1 MLTAQRPAKTSSC
14 PSQPQAG
21 FTLVELIVGVVVL
34 GIALLMIS
42 SILGPMYIRS
52 SEPWQQ
58 VRAAELGHSLMNE
71 IMARSFDENSS
82 RGSTLLRCG
91 ETVAGVSA
99 PNCIAA
105 IPACPATGM
114 SSATEESSR
123 DLYDDVD
130 DFHCFRGDGAA
141 VSNILNQ
148 SLADSYRNFQVEVF
162 VSYAGAD
169 VGVANQS
176 AKRVDIRVILPS
188 GESIPFSSYKGNW

>member
-1 MLTAQRPAKTSSC
+1 MLIPPFATPAASKAI
-14 PSQPQAG
+14 PKQAG
-21 FTLVELIVGVVVL
+21 FTLLELIVGVVVL

-82 RGSTLLRCG
+82 SGTNLLRCG
-91 ETVAGVSA
+91 ETVAGVTA
-99 PNCIAA
+99 PNCLAV
-105 IPACPATGM
+105 IPVCPATGM
-114 SSATEESSR
+114 SSATEETSR

-148 SLADSYRNFQVEVF
+148 SLADSYRNYQVEVF

-169 VGVANQS
+169 IGLPNQR

-188 GESIPFSSYKGNW
+188 GGNIAFSSYKGNW

>member
-99 PNCIAA
+99 PNCIAV
-105 IPACPATGM
+105 IPACPVTGM
-114 SSATEESSR
+114 SSATEEASR

>member
-1 MLTAQRPAKTSSC
+1 MLIPLRSTPAASKAI
-14 PSQPQAG
+14 PKQAG
-21 FTLVELIVGVVVL
+21 FTLLELIVGVVVL

-82 RGSTLLRCG
+82 RGATLLRCG
-91 ETVAGVSA
+91 EAGADS
-99 PNCIAA
+99 CIAV
-105 IPACPATGM
+105 IPACPVTGM
-114 SSATEESSR
+114 SSATEEASR

-141 VSNILNQ
+141 VSNILNE
-148 SLADSYRNFQVEVF
+148 SLADSYRNYQVEVF

-169 VGVANQS
+169 VGLPNQS
-176 AKRVDIRVILPS
+176 AKRVDISVILPS
-188 GESIPFSSYKGNW
+188 GDSIAFSSYKGNW

>member
-1 MLTAQRPAKTSSC
+1 MGSFLY
-14 PSQPQAG
+14 G
-21 FTLVELIVGVVVL
+21 IVGIVVL

-52 SEPWQQ
+52 SEPWHQ

-71 IMARSFDENSS
+71 IMATSFDENSS
-82 RGSTLLRCG
+82 RGTNLLRCG
-91 ETVAGVSA
+91 ESGA

-114 SSATEESSR
+114 SSATEEASR
-123 DLYDDVD
+123 DLYNDVD

-141 VSNILNQ
+141 VSNILNE
-148 SLADSYRNFQVEVF
+148 SLADSYRNFQVQVL

-169 VGVANQS
+169 LGVASQS
-176 AKRVDIRVILPS
+176 VKRVDIRVILPS
-188 GESIPFSSYKGNW
+188 GETIPFSSYKGNW

>member
-1 MLTAQRPAKTSSC
+1 MLIPPIATSAASKAI
-14 PSQPQAG
+14 SKQAG
-21 FTLVELIVGVVVL
+21 FTLLELIVGVVVL

-82 RGSTLLRCG
+82 RGATLLRCG
-91 ETVAGVSA
+91 EAGADS
-99 PNCIAA
+99 CIAV

-114 SSATEESSR
+114 SSATEEASR

-141 VSNILNQ
+141 VSNILNE
-148 SLADSYRNFQVEVF
+148 SLADSYRNYQVEVF

-169 VGVANQS
+169 VGLPNQS
-176 AKRVDIRVILPS
+176 AKRVDISVILPS
-188 GESIPFSSYKGNW
+188 GDSIAFSSYKGNW

>member
-1 MLTAQRPAKTSSC
+1 MLRSQRGSAPPLIC
-14 PSQPQAG
+14 NPIHAG
-21 FTLVELIVGVVVL
+21 FTLLELIVGVVVL

-52 SEPWQQ
+52 AEPWQQ

-82 RGSTLLRCG
+82 RGATLLRCG

-99 PNCIAA
+99 GNCLAT
-105 IPACPATGM
+105 IPACPASGM
-114 SSATEESSR
+114 SAATEEASR

-141 VSNILNQ
+141 ISNILNQ
-148 SLADSYRNFQVEVF
+148 SLADSYLNFQVEVS

-169 VGVANQS
+169 LGLTNQS
-176 AKRVDIRVILPS
+176 VKRVDIRVVLPS
-188 GESIPFSSYKGNW
+188 GETIPFSSYKGNW

>member
-1 MLTAQRPAKTSSC
+1 MLTPQRSTSSSFTAIAK
-14 PSQPQAG
+14 PSG

-42 SILGPMYIRS
+42 SMLGPMYIRS

-71 IMARSFDENSS
+71 ILARSFDENSS
-82 RGSTLLRCG
+82 RGTNLLRCG
-91 ETVAGVSA
+91 EAGAGS
-99 PNCIAA
+99 CIAA
-105 IPACPATGM
+105 ILACPITGM
-114 SSATEESSR
+114 SSATEETSR

-148 SLADSYRNFQVEVF
+148 SLADSYRNYQVEVF

-169 VGVANQS
+169 VGLPNQRV
-176 AKRVDIRVILPS
+176 KRVDIRVILPS
-188 GESIPFSSYKGNW
+188 GDSIAFSSYKGNW

>member
-1 MLTAQRPAKTSSC
+1 MLIPLPAKTALPKATARRS
-14 PSQPQAG
+14 G

-82 RGSTLLRCG
+82 RGANLLRCG
-91 ETVAGVSA
+91 EAGAGS
-99 PNCIAA
+99 CIAA

-114 SSATEESSR
+114 SSASEEASR

-148 SLADSYRNFQVEVF
+148 SLADSYRNFQVQVF
-162 VSYAGAD
+162 VNYAGTE
-169 VGVANQS
+169 VGLINQS
-176 AKRVDIRVILPS
+176 AKRVDISVMLPS
-188 GESIPFSSYKGNW
+188 GESIAFSSYKGNW

>member
-1 MLTAQRPAKTSSC
+1 MLVPRIVTPATSQASAK
-14 PSQPQAG
+14 QAG
-21 FTLVELIVGVVVL
+21 FTLLELIVGVVVL
-34 GIALLMIS
+34 GIALLLIS

-82 RGSTLLRCG
+82 RGTNLLRCG
-91 ETVAGVSA
+91 EAGAGS
-99 PNCIAA
+99 CIAA

-114 SSATEESSR
+114 SSATEEASR

-148 SLADSYRNFQVEVF
+148 SLADSYRNFQVEVL

-169 VGVANQS
+169 VGLPTQR

-188 GESIPFSSYKGNW
+188 GDNIAFSGYKGNW